1 MTSPMYTATAGPVD
15 PGAGTRQ
22 KIYSGLKLVIPLIGF
37 AATFGLLSQ
46 DQVTA
51 LNGLIAAGTTAIGAF
66 GLFGFNLADKN
77 TKKQLGNG
85 TFDPAPELPAYSAL
99 EQLIILRDQ
108 ASHEVDKNLEKVQA
122 GADAF
127 QAMGTAVAKSI
138 GVPSVVTGAVN
149 TGVDMVQQL
158 MDRANG
164 GGS

>member
-1 MTSPMYTATAGPVD
+1 MTQPIYTATAGPED
-15 PGAGTRQ
+15 QGAGTRQ
-22 KIYSGLKLVIPLIGF
+22 KIYSSLKLITPLLGF
-37 AATFGLLSQ
+37 AATFGLVTQ

-51 LNGLIAAGTTAIGAF
+51 LNGLIASGTFALGAF

-85 TFDPAPELPAYSAL
+85 TFDAAPELPAYSAL

-127 QAMGTAVAKSI
+127 QAMGTAVAKSV

-149 TGVDMVQQL
+149 TGVDMVQAL
-158 MDRANG
+158 MDQRRQQ
-164 GGS
+164 